1 MQFTLPVS
9 ARGLRP
15 LSPGRETQS
24 RERMADRQYDSLTDA
39 DLTTFVTDGYY
50 ILGAG
55 ETVDEVT
62 TSGEWLLTDDPVEV
76 RR

>member
-1 MQFTLPVS
+1 
-9 ARGLRP
+9 
-15 LSPGRETQS
+15 
-24 RERMADRQYDSLTDA
+24 MADRQYDSQTDA

-62 TSGEWLLTDDPVEV
+62 TNGEWLLTDDPVEV